1 MFSVLPKLHA
11 SRVYQSPVLMGPG
24 KHYLQ
29 MGSKEQQAH
38 TLYISLVH
46 ISRLPRQT
54 SLTQHKLKDKIIKN
68 VKITT
73 ADHSTKHSTLLGTIC
88 ASYIPMELAQHVCVE
103 TTNTAI
109 LHFIFVLQFYP
120 HLTSWEIYKM
130 QCDILRSLTTWQGRR
145 EKFKA
150 NVSGV
155 TPNQRSI

>member
-1 MFSVLPKLHA
+1 MFSVLPNLHA
-11 SRVYQSPVLMGPG
+11 SQVHQSLMRMGLG
-24 KHYLQ
+24 KYYLQ
-29 MGSKEQQAH
+29 RGSKEQQAH
-38 TLYISLVH
+38 TLFISLVH

-68 VKITT
+68 VKMTT
-73 ADHSTKHSTLLGTIC
+73 AEHSTKHSALLGTMC
-88 ASYIPMELAQHVCVE
+88 ASFIPMKLAQHVCVE

-155 TPNQRSI
+155 TPNQRST